1 MKPWILI
8 LLLWP
13 LVMNGQTWFP
23 DGAVWHYGYSSGFG
37 AQGYVRF
44 DVIGDTVV
52 NGQSSR
58 KLTRTRETYD
68 FINQQYGSETMAPV
82 IAHEAAGVVWLYVP
96 SISEFDTLYNLAA
109 VPGDQ
114 WLLPPMPDPFI
125 CTEESM
131 MIVTDT
137 GTTMIG
143 SVQLHWMAVNIHYVD
158 LQGSMVIQDT
168 ILERVGTGAYMLP
181 HDLCNSFID
190 GQEGGPL
197 RCYQDVEID
206 YVISDEPCNF
216 VVGVGEANEVLF
228 RPRIFPNPADDRIW
242 LDGIDVEGPFIAVVY
257 DMQGVSVLSNAVTPK
272 KGIDVSTLAPGFYT
286 LTLVSKVGRQT
297 TLKWL
302 KY

>member
-1 MKPWILI
+1 
-8 LLLWP
+8 
-13 LVMNGQTWFP
+13 
-23 DGAVWHYGYSSGFG
+23 
-37 AQGYVRF
+37 
-44 DVIGDTVV
+44 
-52 NGQSSR
+52 
-58 KLTRTRETYD
+58 
-68 FINQQYGSETMAPV
+68 
-82 IAHEAAGVVWLYVP
+82 
-96 SISEFDTLYNLAA
+96 
-109 VPGDQ
+109 
-114 WLLPPMPDPFI
+114 
-125 CTEESM
+125 M